1 MRRILLF
8 LFLLSSM
15 TIVKAQQELLVPSQN
30 YKRYDSE
37 LVKAL
42 IPEETKQ
49 FWLLKKTSMSLY
61 QDESLV
67 FQYQTMKLTLRKTR
81 CPKENEPPIVID
93 KYELKLNKEQADAIY
108 SLFTAAVYSS
118 SLLADAQILDGVTY
132 TFGAFPDA
140 AEIIPYY
147 KGSNG
152 YHLTEIADMLCECVQ
167 TNDLERI
174 NDNLKE
180 IKDLTDKFVAHYPC
194 KPSETSAIRF
204 HHSSYQVKGKSMG
217 LDFQ

>member
-1 MRRILLF
+1 
-8 LFLLSSM
+8 M
-15 TIVKAQQELLVPSQN
+15 TIVNAQQELLVPSQN
-30 YKRYDSE
+30 YKKYDSE

-42 IPEETKQ
+42 IPEGFNQ
-49 FWLLKKTSMSLY
+49 FWLLKKPSMFLY

-81 CPKENEPPIVID
+81 SPKENEPSIVID

-118 SLLADAQILDGVTY
+118 SVLADASILDGETY
-132 TFGAFPDA
+132 TFGAYPDA

-152 YHLTEIADMLCECVQ
+152 YHLTQIADMLCECVQ
-167 TNDLERI
+167 TNNLERI
-174 NDNLKE
+174 NDNLKD
-180 IKDLTDKFVAHYPC
+180 IKDLTDKFVERYPC
-194 KPSETSAIRF
+194 KPSEDSAIRF
-204 HHSSYQVKGKSMG
+204 HHGTYQVKGKSMG
-217 LDFQ
+217 LDF